1 VGLASMSNPKFLDL
15 TVSQVQNNMGLAS
28 MSDPRYLDLTINQ
41 VQSNMDMANLPDPKE
56 FKHYQILS
64 FMHDPK

>member
-1 VGLASMSNPKFLDL
+1 
-15 TVSQVQNNMGLAS
+15 MGLAS

-56 FKHYQILS
+56 FEHYQILS